1 MTSFKVTR
9 LLTNFSGAGT
19 TIHPFIRIIPP
30 HDGRLTLT
38 IHVSGTLNP
47 GTNNLEIRGAPDD
60 NFLVFQPAGVLL
72 GRIRLNVDLD
82 QTLRVGLVECIP
94 MPIIL
99 LRNVGL
105 GASEVVN
112 AWLEE

>member
-30 HDGRLTLT
+30 HDGLLTLT
-38 IHVSGTLNP
+38 IHVSGTINP

-72 GRIRLNVDLD
+72 GRIRLNTDLD
-82 QTLRVGLVECIP
+82 SLGVALVECAP

-105 GASEVVN
+105 GVSEVVN